1 MVQNFGFLG
10 KPKNFSVNYFSFPE
24 NGGLFL
30 IFEPGMI
37 VFCAFRQLTDTCLS
51 VTIIAQ
57 PNTTEGGRI
66 MNWYAT
72 VWFILMVGFLIV
84 EGACPFHLVS
94 MWFAAGALVAGIVA
108 LLNGAL
114 WLQITVFL
122 LVSCVLLAA
131 LFPLVKKFLRPN
143 IEKTNVDAVIGSR
156 GYVTED
162 IDNIDA
168 VGQVKLGGMYWTARA
183 ANGEKIPAGTLVEVD
198 HIEGVKAFV
207 SPVKTPV
214 KEEVNL

>member
-1 MVQNFGFLG
+1 
-10 KPKNFSVNYFSFPE
+10 
-24 NGGLFL
+24 
-30 IFEPGMI
+30 
-37 VFCAFRQLTDTCLS
+37 
-51 VTIIAQ
+51 
-57 PNTTEGGRI
+57 

-94 MWFAAGALVAGIVA
+94 IWFAAGSLVAGVA
-108 LLNGAL
+108 SMLSAPL
-114 WLQITVFL
+114 WLQITLFL
-122 LVSCVLLAA
+122 LVSCTLLAA
-131 LFPLVKKFLRPN
+131 LFPLVKKYLRPN

-168 VGQVKLGGMYWTARA
+168 VGQVKLGGMYWTARSA
-183 ANGEKIPAGTLVEVD
+183 DGQVIPKGTLVEVD

-207 SPVKTPV
+207 TAV
-214 KEEVNL
+214 KEEVSL

>member
-1 MVQNFGFLG
+1 
-10 KPKNFSVNYFSFPE
+10 
-24 NGGLFL
+24 
-30 IFEPGMI
+30 
-37 VFCAFRQLTDTCLS
+37 
-51 VTIIAQ
+51 
-57 PNTTEGGRI
+57 

-94 MWFAAGALVAGIVA
+94 IWFAAGSLVAGIA
-108 LLNGAL
+108 AMLNAAL
-114 WLQITVFL
+114 WLQIILFL
-122 LVSCVLLAA
+122 VVSCTLLAA
-131 LFPLVKKFLRPN
+131 LFPLVKKFLRPK

-162 IDNIDA
+162 IDNLQA

-214 KEEVNL
+214 KEEVSL